1 LGHRGKEG
9 RIVVEVQRRG
19 NGGKEGLVELS
30 ERLRTKSFTLPS
42 LALTGRSPFLDP
54 DDQRCSVM

>member
-1 LGHRGKEG
+1 M
-9 RIVVEVQRRG
+9 IAVEVQRRG
-19 NGGKEGLVELS
+19 NGGKKGLVELS
-30 ERLRTKSFTLPS
+30 ERSRTKSFTLPS